1 MAKSNLFKWLFFSLF
16 LFSTNGLFAQVI
28 DENLE
33 KDAIIS
39 TITHFFNG
47 MRKKD
52 TTLINQTLFET
63 VRFQTTG
70 QKEGVP
76 FLHEEMLEDFL
87 TMIATPRKEIFD
99 EQILS
104 FEIRID
110 GQMAT
115 AWTPYK
121 FYLDKTFSHCGVNA
135 FQLFKSES
143 GWKIISILDTR
154 RKEPCD

>member
-1 MAKSNLFKWLFFSLF
+1 
-16 LFSTNGLFAQVI
+16 
-28 DENLE
+28 
-33 KDAIIS
+33 
-39 TITHFFNG
+39 
-47 MRKKD
+47 
-52 TTLINQTLFET
+52 
-63 VRFQTTG
+63 
-70 QKEGVP
+70 
-76 FLHEEMLEDFL
+76 MLEDFL
-87 TMIATPRKEIFD
+87 NMIATPRKEIFD

-135 FQLFKSES
+135 FQLFKSEN